1 MNRKQEIIAIVPA
14 RKGSKRV
21 EGKNIRMLGGK
32 PLLFHT
38 IDSLI
43 GHDEIKKIVFTS
55 DSDEYIELVSAS
67 YSEQVVCLRRPDE
80 FGLDKAKIFDEI
92 VRLKNEGELECSW
105 FLLCLPT
112 SPFRDKKMIA
122 DLITKW
128 NVERRPLFGAT
139 HYSFPVQFAFSLDS
153 KIGWSAVFDDSPML
167 TGNTRSQELQQFY
180 RPNGAFYLQKVAALS
195 TDKTFYINA
204 LPFLMDETDSLDID
218 NEIDF
223 ALVEQLW
230 KLRNA

>member
-1 MNRKQEIIAIVPA
+1 MNKENNIIAVVPA

-43 GHDEIKKIVFTS
+43 GHDEINRIIFTS

-67 YSEQVVCLRRPDE
+67 YSEQVVCLRRPDA
-80 FGLDKAKIFDEI
+80 FGLDKAKIFDEM
-92 VRLKNEGELECSW
+92 VRLKNLGELESSW

-112 SPFRDKKMIA
+112 SPFRDKKTIA
-122 DLITKW
+122 NVIKKW

-139 HYSFPVQFAFSLDS
+139 HFSFPVQFAFSLDS
-153 KIGWSAVFDDSPML
+153 EVGWSPVFDDSPML
-167 TGNTRSQELQQFY
+167 TGNTRSQDLRKFY
-180 RPNGAFYLQKVAALS
+180 RPNGAFYLQEVAALS
-195 TDKTFYINA
+195 THKTFYINA

-218 NEIDF
+218 HEIDF

-230 KLRNA
+230 KLRNG

>member
-1 MNRKQEIIAIVPA
+1 MDREREIIAVVPA

-43 GHDEIKKIVFTS
+43 GHDEIRRIVFTS
-55 DSDEYIELVSAS
+55 DSDEYLELVSAA
-67 YSEQVVCLRRPDE
+67 YSEHVTCLRRPDE
-80 FGLDKAKIFDEI
+80 YGLDRVKIFDEM
-92 VRLKNEGELECSW
+92 VRLKNQGELDCGW

-112 SPFRDKKMIA
+112 SPFRDKKTIA
-122 DLITKW
+122 NVIKKW
-128 NVERRPLFGAT
+128 SIDRRPLFGAT

-153 KIGWSAVFDDSPML
+153 EVGWNPVFDDPPML
-167 TGNTRSQELQQFY
+167 TGNTRSQDLQKLY
-180 RPNGAFYLQKVAALS
+180 RPNGAFYLQKVTTLS
-195 TDKTFYINA
+195 TAKTFYVNA
-204 LPFLMDETDSLDID
+204 FPFLMDETDSLDID
-218 NEIDF
+218 HEIDF